1 MNMKLRIILS
11 IITALVVMA
20 PLIVT
25 RPDKI
30 AGFFIFTIV
39 AFITIFIITSLFNI
53 KNTKMKI
60 AYLSVVAIG
69 FLYKFYANYFVMQW
83 VLPKSIITSLVF
95 AGVFALIFRGISL
108 LTEKKEISTTAEQDK
123 V

>member
-1 MNMKLRIILS
+1 MNMKLRVVSS
-11 IITALVVMA
+11 IIMALVVMM

-25 RPDKI
+25 KPDKI
-30 AGFFIFTIV
+30 AGFFIFTAV
-39 AFITIFIITSLFNI
+39 AFIAIFIITSLFNVQ
-53 KNTKMKI
+53 NAKMKI
-60 AYLSVVAIG
+60 AYLSVVGIG

-108 LTEKKEISTTAEQDK
+108 LAEQKK
-123 V
+123 VPETIE